1 MKTVDYRNIVNVVA
15 GLCRQANIYLPED
28 ISEAIAKAQKKEGS
42 PRALS
47 VFKTI
52 KDNQKIAAEKN
63 WPLCQDTGTAVV
75 FLRMGTEVKVEGGF
89 IYDAINE
96 GVAQGYSEHYLRK
109 SIVAHPWLR
118 TNTGDNTPAVIHT
131 ELVPGDELKITLM
144 PKGGGAENVS
154 KLLMMKPADGVDG
167 IKAAVLDCVRSAGGS
182 PCPPLVI
189 GIGVGG
195 NFETVPLLAKRALL
209 RPLGHYHSEPSVRE
223 QENSLFSAVNQL
235 GIGAMGYGGDITC
248 LWLAMEVAPCHI
260 ASMPLA
266 INLCCHVARHKSC
279 EF

>member
-154 KLLMMKPADGVDG
+154 RLLMMKPADGVDG

-182 PCPPLVI
+182 SCPPLVI

-209 RPLGHYHSEPSVRE
+209 RPLGQYHSEPSVRE

>member
-154 KLLMMKPADGVDG
+154 RLLMMKPADGVDG

-182 PCPPLVI
+182 SCPPLVI

>member
-154 KLLMMKPADGVDG
+154 RLLMMKPADGVDG

-182 PCPPLVI
+182 SCPPLVI

-209 RPLGHYHSEPSVRE
+209 RPLGQYHSEPSVRE

-266 INLCCHVARHKSC
+266 INLCCHVARHKSY

>member
-154 KLLMMKPADGVDG
+154 RLLMMKPADGVDG
-167 IKAAVLDCVRSAGGS
+167 IKNAVLDCVRSAGGS
-182 PCPPLVI
+182 SCPPLVI

-209 RPLGHYHSEPSVRE
+209 RPLGQYHSEPSVRE

-248 LWLAMEVAPCHI
+248 LWLAMEV
-260 ASMPLA
+260 
-266 INLCCHVARHKSC
+266 
-279 EF
+279 

>member
-47 VFKTI
+47 VFETI

-154 KLLMMKPADGVDG
+154 RLLMMKPADGVDG

-182 PCPPLVI
+182 SCPPLVI

-209 RPLGHYHSEPSVRE
+209 RPLGQYHSEPSVRE